1 MMIKLLLLF
10 AFLLTTAANA
20 TDAYKPNSGPL
31 DVVVADQVVIDEDN
45 RALALR
51 VAYPHYGGPYPVVVL
66 SHGGGCVG
74 GSYSV
79 VGDHWVS
86 HGYVVIQPT
95 HPDSKSTGFD
105 MAKVEPRMME
115 GIIRQRMS
123 DMSLVLDHL
132 SDIESQTPAL
142 AGKIDYET
150 FVAAGHSMGAA
161 TTLSVTGMVIENPF
175 SRQKIE
181 SSEGRFAAA
190 LLLSE
195 PGHNPTLPGK
205 PWRSIT
211 IPTFVYTGTDDYGSE
226 SRDNSNIPFQYKMV
240 SEIQDGSTDK
250 HYLWVDGV
258 NHYLS
263 GGWCRAPLEE
273 SYDRE
278 AVAILNGVSTAFLD
292 AYAKSN
298 QAALT
303 FLRSNNLP
311 ESAGSRPNLS
321 QP

>member
-1 MMIKLLLLF
+1 MIKLLLLLT
-10 AFLLTTAANA
+10 FLLPTASLGA
-20 TDAYKPNSGPL
+20 DAYKLNSGPL
-31 DVVVADQVVIDEDN
+31 DVVVADHVVIDQGD

-51 VAYPHYGGPYPVVVL
+51 LAYPSSGGPYPVVVL
-66 SHGGGCVG
+66 SHGGGCIG

-79 VGDHWVS
+79 VGDHWAS

-105 MAKVEPRMME
+105 MANVEPRMME

-132 SDIESQTPAL
+132 SDIEAETPAV

-175 SRQKIE
+175 TKQKIE
-181 SSEGRFAAA
+181 SPENRFKAA

-195 PGHNPTLPGK
+195 PGHNPTLPQE

-211 IPTFVYTGTDDYGSE
+211 IPTFVYTGTDDYGSL
-226 SRDNSNIPFQYKMV
+226 SRDNSNIPFQYNLV
-240 SEIQDGSTDK
+240 SETPDDATDK
-250 HYLWVDGV
+250 HYLWIDGV
-258 NHYLS
+258 DHYLS

-273 SYDRE
+273 PYDRE
-278 AVAILNGVSTAFLD
+278 AIAILNGVSTAFLD
-292 AYAKSN
+292 AYAKFD
-298 QAALT
+298 QAALA

-311 ESAGSRPNLS
+311 DSAGSRSKLS